1 MARGI
6 RKTHTEKLQSEL
18 SDIRAAIAQYES
30 SLDIISEIELE
41 RFKEVSELLK
51 QKGMTLCDLKEM
63 LAAEPV

>member
-30 SLDIISEIELE
+30 SLDTPSLQREGDYLRDRAGALQRSKRTFE
-41 RFKEVSELLK
+41 
-51 QKGMTLCDLKEM
+51 
-63 LAAEPV
+63 AEGNDPLRS